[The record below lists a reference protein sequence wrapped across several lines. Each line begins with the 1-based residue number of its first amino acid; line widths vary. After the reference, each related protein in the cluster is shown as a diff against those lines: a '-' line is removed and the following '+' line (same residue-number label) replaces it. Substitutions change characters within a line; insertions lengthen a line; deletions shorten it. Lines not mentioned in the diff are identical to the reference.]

1 MTDLTVTVGG
11 LPGTGTST
19 LCRLLEIE
27 FRLPHIYAGQIFREE
42 AVHRGLTL
50 AQFNELSQH
59 DPAIDEALDERQLDY
74 LRQGGLVLEGR
85 LSGWLAHRYGIRAF
99 KIWLVCS
106 IDERVRRLV
115 ERDGGD
121 SDTQRR
127 MMEDRESRERDRYRR
142 YYGVDLD
149 DTSVYD
155 LVVDST
161 SKAPEGLLEEVRS
174 GLEAWDPD

>member
-27 FRLPHIYAGQIFREE
+27 FRLPHIHAGQIFRQE
-42 AVHRGLTL
+42 AVHQGFTL
-50 AQFNELSQH
+50 AQFNELSQQ
-59 DPAIDEALDERQLDY
+59 DPAIDRALDERQLDY

-85 LSGWLAHRYGIRAF
+85 LSGWLAHRYDVPAF
-99 KIWLVCS
+99 KIWLLCS
-106 IDERVRRLV
+106 REERIRRLV

-121 SDTQRR
+121 EDSQRTA
-127 MMEDRESRERDRYRR
+127 MEDRESRERDRYRR

-149 DTSVYD
+149 DTAIYD

-161 SKAPEGLLEEVRS
+161 SKAPETLLEEVRRS
-174 GLEAWDPD
+174 LDGWRAD